1 MKKPVKTKET
11 VRKGGQT
18 VLENTKTAG
27 SGGTAATADKED
39 KENG

>member
-1 MKKPVKTKET
+1 MKKPVKTPET

-18 VLENTKTAG
+18 VLESTKSAV
-27 SGGTAATADKED
+27 SGVPAATAEKEG